1 MMEKCTNCGMEL
13 NELRIET
20 EECCRWVV
28 MR

>member
-1 MMEKCTNCGMEL
+1 MEDKCSNCGMQL